1 MGKLVKLIIVV
12 AIVAVAAYFVMNM
25 STDSDSDRA
34 VDTKQNDDAL
44 RVEEKYGF
52 TTETITP

>member
-12 AIVAVAAYFVMNM
+12 AIVAVAAYFAMNM
-25 STDSDSDRA
+25 SSDSGSDRA
-34 VDTKQNDDAL
+34 ADTKQNDDAL

-52 TTETITP
+52 TTETIGP